1 MTLDSPPTVSV
12 VIPVYNG
19 DRYLAEAIT
28 SVLDQ
33 TYKNFELIVVDDG
46 STDGS
51 AEIAKS
57 YKQAVL
63 YTFQPNGGLSKAR
76 NTGLALARGKY
87 IAFLDHDDLWLPH
100 KLARQVTYL
109 DSHPDVGVVYSQCH
123 MVREGHVPAPVYREP
138 VGGDPLS
145 IITAGYGL
153 QMSVPM
159 FRKSVFEKAG
169 GFDEAFL
176 SARGYEDID
185 MTIRLSEVTAFAYIP
200 EVLVLYRL
208 HESNLSDSPEK
219 SQLHVHNRGIYL
231 HKCLDRYR
239 SNPQIARTLYHE
251 MVGYWS
257 DLGKLKLMQCNVA
270 EGRQAVVN
278 ALRLS
283 LKQRTNAKIFVRTLS
298 RFLRS
303 YLMRAPLKIWSS
315 TT

>member
-1 MTLDSPPTVSV
+1 MTLDRQPTVSV

-109 DSHPDVGVVYSQCH
+109 DSHPDVG
-123 MVREGHVPAPVYREP
+123 
-138 VGGDPLS
+138 
-145 IITAGYGL
+145 
-153 QMSVPM
+153 
-159 FRKSVFEKAG
+159 
-169 GFDEAFL
+169 
-176 SARGYEDID
+176 
-185 MTIRLSEVTAFAYIP
+185 
-200 EVLVLYRL
+200 
-208 HESNLSDSPEK
+208 
-219 SQLHVHNRGIYL
+219 
-231 HKCLDRYR
+231 
-239 SNPQIARTLYHE
+239 
-251 MVGYWS
+251 
-257 DLGKLKLMQCNVA
+257 
-270 EGRQAVVN
+270 
-278 ALRLS
+278 
-283 LKQRTNAKIFVRTLS
+283 
-298 RFLRS
+298 
-303 YLMRAPLKIWSS
+303 
-315 TT
+315 